1 MDLFG
6 SDSSNIVKFLLG
18 KVMFGGSIVFSG
30 PKFINGPMEDIL
42 RKERDFVRKIMIAVF
57 NKEDN
62 KPDQMEVTSI
72 EEVDM
77 SIQYDSAI

>member
-1 MDLFG
+1 MDLLG

-42 RKERDFVRKIMIAVF
+42 RKERDLVCKIMITMF
-57 NKEDN
+57 NKEEH
-62 KPDQMEVTSI
+62 KPYQMEVTPI